1 MSYSTADIGKLI
13 QETRKRLGV
22 TQKELALT
30 AGTGLR
36 SIVELE
42 KAKETWEIGK
52 VLTLLHTLGIKMAL
66 TSRAAKQEGSGD
78 GPRTWCLPAQRSGR
92 ASTLRIAN

>member
-1 MSYSTADIGKLI
+1 LSYSTADIGKLI

-36 SIVELE
+36 FIIELE
-42 KAKETWEIGK
+42 KGKETCEIGK
-52 VLTLLHTLGIKMAL
+52 VLTVLQTLGIKMAL
-66 TSRAAKQEGSGD
+66 TPPAAKQEGSGD
-78 GPRTWCLPAQRSGR
+78 GPRT
-92 ASTLRIAN
+92 